1 MPLAAGT
8 RLDSYEIIAP
18 LGAGGMGEVYRARD
32 ATLKRD
38 VAIKV
43 LPEYW
48 SRDPERLFSQDGQWV
63 AYTSYPDHAVWRS
76 RSDGSERRQLTYPP
90 VVAHRTTISPDG
102 TKVAF
107 TTSDRG
113 IYVVSTD
120 GGTPQTIAEKLSA
133 GTDWSPDG
141 NLLLLTTL
149 TDTPVAGGK
158 PSLQIFDL
166 RSGKMS
172 VVPSS
177 EGIGGGMWITQ
188 DAIVAAAFRRTKF
201 LTFDFKTQK
210 WSDLVEGNFGNW
222 YVSPDRK
229 YFYFTT
235 GGTEPKIQRLRFAD
249 RQVETIASLKG
260 LRRVEDSALFS
271 TQINVAPDGSPVST
285 RDIGSQ
291 EIYALTVKW
300 P

>member
-1 MPLAAGT
+1 
-8 RLDSYEIIAP
+8 
-18 LGAGGMGEVYRARD
+18 
-32 ATLKRD
+32 
-38 VAIKV
+38 
-43 LPEYW
+43 
-48 SRDPERLFSQDGQWV
+48 
-63 AYTSYPDHAVWRS
+63 
-76 RSDGSERRQLTYPP
+76 
-90 VVAHRTTISPDG
+90 
-102 TKVAF
+102 
-107 TTSDRG
+107 
-113 IYVVSTD
+113 
-120 GGTPQTIAEKLSA
+120 
-133 GTDWSPDG
+133 
-141 NLLLLTTL
+141 LTTL

-271 TQINVAPDGSPVST
+271 TQINVAPDGSPVFT